1 MALTVLAAAVF
12 TLAGGRLSDLCDSR
26 IPTLLAFLGVSFA
39 GFILFAIAGTLST
52 LVLACLLIGA
62 GQGGANGPLIALLAD
77 LTPTER
83 TGRAM
88 GTNNV
93 FGDLGGGLGPV
104 VTLPPVRR
112 RRLRA
117 DLRGLC
123 GATARRWRRLALGPP
138 CGNRCGRSTLRV
150 DKGRMMILPGV

>member
-12 TLAGGRLSDLCDSR
+12 TLAGGRLSDVRDSR

-88 GTNNV
+88 VTNKV

-104 VTLPPVRR
+104 VTLPPCSTSSASR
-112 RRLRA
+112 
-117 DLRGLC
+117 
-123 GATARRWRRLALGPP
+123 
-138 CGNRCGRSTLRV
+138 RSTWPVRGYRSSV
-150 DKGRMMILPGV
+150 ASSCSGASVRKPMR